1 MRTSLSSRRSN
12 FATTQHFCPILLAF
26 ITGFAVY
33 MQQFVVYM
41 QRFCLSE
48 MQGGFSG
55 FFVFMIVAA
64 VFESYFGEKPIS

>member
-1 MRTSLSSRRSN
+1 
-12 FATTQHFCPILLAF
+12 LAF

-33 MQQFVVYM
+33 MQQFVVCM